1 MFEWIERSIRDKII
15 KEIES
20 CIDYPEDDYER
31 GLNRGMAIAVNI
43 IKSKKKWARWN
54 YLASKYNRVKGSIF
68 ERDALF
74 LSSKI

>member
-31 GLNRGMAIAVNI
+31 GLNRGMS
-43 IKSKKKWARWN
+43 IKEIYQSTR
-54 YLASKYNRVKGSIF
+54 
-68 ERDALF
+68 
-74 LSSKI
+74 LSSQ

>member
-43 IKSKKKWARWN
+43 IKSKKK
-54 YLASKYNRVKGSIF
+54 
-68 ERDALF
+68 
-74 LSSKI
+74 